1 MGGISEDEGVVDE
14 PKPKHPVRRIFGWI
28 VALVLISIVAIPAA
42 ALANVLYSAHQQ
54 DRTVTDTSIVLGAA
68 QFWGKPSPVLEA
80 RLSHAASLFNQ
91 QVNPHITTVGGK
103 RSGDKTT
110 EAQAGKAWL
119 VKQGIAKA
127 NITAVPVG
135 HDTLTSLQAAATVMQ
150 AKGWTSAT
158 IVTDPVHEAR
168 SLAMARALGINAHG
182 SPTESGDGS
191 AVTLDYVV
199 RETGGL
205 LYFWI
210 IDRRHVTQ
218 IVTS

>member
-1 MGGISEDEGVVDE
+1 M
-14 PKPKHPVRRIFGWI
+14 RRIFGW
-28 VALVLISIVAIPAA
+28 VVTLLLLSIIAIPAA
-42 ALANVLYSAHQQ
+42 ALGNVLYAAHQQ

-80 RLSHAASLFNQ
+80 RLSHAEALFNE

-103 RSGDKTT
+103 KSGDKTT
-110 EAQAGKAWL
+110 EAQAGKVWL
-119 VKQGIAKA
+119 THQGIAKS

-135 HDTLTSLQAAATVMQ
+135 HDTLTSLQAVAKVMQ

-168 SLAMARALGINAHG
+168 SLSMARALGIDAHG
-182 SPTESGDGS
+182 APTETGDGS
-191 AVTLDYVV
+191 AITLDYVV

-205 LYFWI
+205 LYFWL

-218 IVTS
+218 IVTAS